1 MKCSKC
7 AREQTAVS
15 EDFGIFDY
23 RITATGGNYV
33 MEDVKL
39 LGIVRTCLC
48 SSCIQSL
55 HNESTKVDGEL
66 KIGRIILLGLLFL
79 VAAIVAGAL
88 DQGAVAGVLGVS
100 GVGAVIFQLK
110 TAKEHKAANKR
121 KEQAFQAAKAGG
133 FQGVSIVDFI
143 NDSELEHSGSET
155 IVNCEQV
162 AVMRKLGMDAGAIA
176 ASAEASVPLPSKS
189 GGRFR
194 RYITAEK
201 LDAAC
206 TEFLHKPLDAIVE
219 DVYRIKKSQME

>member
-88 DQGAVAGVLGVS
+88 DQGAVAGVLVCRALELS
-100 GVGAVIFQLK
+100 FFSLK
-110 TAKEHKAANKR
+110 PQRSTRLLTKEKSRHFRLLRRA
-121 KEQAFQAAKAGG
+121 
-133 FQGVSIVDFI
+133 DFRACPLWI
-143 NDSELEHSGSET
+143 LST
-155 IVNCEQV
+155 ILN
-162 AVMRKLGMDAGAIA
+162 
-176 ASAEASVPLPSKS
+176 
-189 GGRFR
+189 
-194 RYITAEK
+194 
-201 LDAAC
+201 
-206 TEFLHKPLDAIVE
+206 
-219 DVYRIKKSQME
+219 